1 MPSAFI
7 IYVNEKFYFGE
18 SMWVLLIVPRDLL
31 NKLKRAGG
39 LAVAMSLGSM
49 IRGGFAG
56 IVKSM
61 DGIVSYKM
69 LAGWNWIY
77 QPPSKIGKWNFTVY
91 WKYAKENNMYWW
103 GLKLKAHAVY
113 TIRYYKVGTFHFKTL
128 ISKVRWPQLITT
140 TPCHSIITIG
150 SGPTS

>member
-7 IYVNEKFYFGE
+7 IYVNEKCFFGE

-69 LAGWNWIY
+69 LAG
-77 QPPSKIGKWNFTVY
+77 
-91 WKYAKENNMYWW
+91 
-103 GLKLKAHAVY
+103 
-113 TIRYYKVGTFHFKTL
+113 
-128 ISKVRWPQLITT
+128 
-140 TPCHSIITIG
+140 
-150 SGPTS
+150 